1 MNLRDAVEEYL
12 KAWEVGTPQEVE
24 KQLRTL
30 RIVAY
35 ELRNTPSP
43 LPKAET
49 PPARQR
55 VVGPS
60 DDDEPLVD
68 WFEKLD
74 PNGFKLFG
82 DFKLPV
88 HSKSPQQGFIRT
100 KSGSEIVVHG
110 VTEVTLGRLYLR
122 YDGTSWKLSQ

>member
-1 MNLRDAVEEYL
+1 MNLRDAVEDYL

-24 KQLRTL
+24 EQLRTL

-35 ELRNTPSP
+35 ELRNTPSQVP
-43 LPKAET
+43 LPKAQT
-49 PPARQR
+49 PAWQR

-60 DDDEPLVD
+60 DVDDEPLVD
-68 WFEKLD
+68 WFEKLKRID
-74 PNGFKLFG
+74 
-82 DFKLPV
+82 DFKPF
-88 HSKSPQQGFIRT
+88 SKSPQQGLIRT

-122 YDGTSWKLSQ
+122 YDGTNWKLSQ